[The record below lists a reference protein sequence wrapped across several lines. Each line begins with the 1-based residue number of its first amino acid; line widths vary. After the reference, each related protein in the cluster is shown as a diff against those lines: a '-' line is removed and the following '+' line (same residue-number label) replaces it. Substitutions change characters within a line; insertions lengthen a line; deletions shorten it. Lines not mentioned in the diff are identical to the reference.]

1 MICMGEAGMKRVLF
15 KIIVPVLILVLWI
28 LMCYPVC
35 QQENG
40 FDYFLF
46 WIMVGF
52 PYGIRKMCMFLIP
65 KNFGIAGSIGVLAF
79 NGVIGG
85 LIGGI
90 IVIARMIAVIVEI
103 IKMIAGTSGH
113 NVQKLSCDFSDI
125 AYLIHHIIPLK
136 AESVAVLDVFFNV
149 KLILFVIIG

>member
-15 KIIVPVLILVLWI
+15 KMIVSVLILVLWI

-79 NGVIGG
+79 NGIIGG
-85 LIGGI
+85 L
-90 IVIARMIAVIVEI
+90 IVIARMIAVFVEI

-113 NVQKLSCDFSDI
+113 DVQKCDNRDI
-125 AYLIHHIIPLK
+125 M
-136 AESVAVLDVFFNV
+136 
-149 KLILFVIIG
+149 

>member
-1 MICMGEAGMKRVLF
+1 MICMGEDGMKRVLF
-15 KIIVPVLILVLWI
+15 KMIVSVLILVLWI

-90 IVIARMIAVIVEI
+90 IVIARMIAVFVEI
-103 IKMIAGTSGH
+103 IKIIAGTSGH
-113 NVQKLSCDFSDI
+113 DVQKCDCRDI
-125 AYLIHHIIPLK
+125 M
-136 AESVAVLDVFFNV
+136 
-149 KLILFVIIG
+149 

>member
-15 KIIVPVLILVLWI
+15 KIIVPVLILGLWM

-52 PYGIRKMCMFLIP
+52 PYGIRKMCMFLVP

-79 NGVIGG
+79 NGIIGG

-90 IVIARMIAVIVEI
+90 IVIARMIAVFVEI

-113 NVQKLSCDFSDI
+113 DVQKCD
-125 AYLIHHIIPLK
+125 
-136 AESVAVLDVFFNV
+136 
-149 KLILFVIIG
+149 

>member
-52 PYGIRKMCMFLIP
+52 PYGIRKMCMFFIP
-65 KNFGIAGSIGVLAF
+65 KNLLVF

-90 IVIARMIAVIVEI
+90 IVIARMIAVFVEI
-103 IKMIAGTSGH
+103 IKMIAGTFGH
-113 NVQKLSCDFSDI
+113 DVQKCDRRDI
-125 AYLIHHIIPLK
+125 M
-136 AESVAVLDVFFNV
+136 
-149 KLILFVIIG
+149 

>member
-15 KIIVPVLILVLWI
+15 KVILPLAFIVVWLD
-28 LMCYPVC
+28 MCYWIC
-35 QQENG
+35 LGDNG
-40 FDYFLF
+40 MNWFQF

-52 PYGIRKMCMFLIP
+52 PYGIRKMCMFFIP

-90 IVIARMIAVIVEI
+90 IVIARMIAVFVEI
-103 IKMIAGTSGH
+103 IKIIAGTSGH
-113 NVQKLSCDFSDI
+113 DVQKCDCRDI
-125 AYLIHHIIPLK
+125 M
-136 AESVAVLDVFFNV
+136 
-149 KLILFVIIG
+149 